1 MKRRLLIYPV
11 LIVVAVG
18 VSLSFWRHTEFIA
31 PGDIDFKALLDPPPA
46 VNSDAGR
53 RDIEEVLRLQAS
65 RSAQDIERAKSE
77 IDLWP
82 FVFARVLGP
91 GFSSDNLPNTTV
103 FLREVMNEDAAIV
116 DQAKI
121 FYARRRP
128 FAVDPRVKPCIAT
141 EDTFSYPSGH
151 ATNSML
157 LALVLGEM
165 FPDRRDAL
173 LAEAEQI
180 GQDRVLAGV
189 HYPTDVK
196 AGQTLA
202 KAIFDSMR
210 RSGRFNERLESAKA
224 EWAARLHASRN

>member
-31 PGDIDFKALLDPPPA
+31 PGERRFPKALLDRTPPAA
-46 VNSDAGR
+46 VNSDAGQ

-103 FLREVMNEDAAIV
+103 VF
-116 DQAKI
+116 
-121 FYARRRP
+121 
-128 FAVDPRVKPCIAT
+128 C
-141 EDTFSYPSGH
+141 
-151 ATNSML
+151 
-157 LALVLGEM
+157 
-165 FPDRRDAL
+165 
-173 LAEAEQI
+173 
-180 GQDRVLAGV
+180 
-189 HYPTDVK
+189 
-196 AGQTLA
+196 
-202 KAIFDSMR
+202 
-210 RSGRFNERLESAKA
+210 ESD
-224 EWAARLHASRN
+224 